1 MDSIN
6 MADISDIN
14 AELEMLHDRHF
25 ASVENISKDVESILA
40 AFEIGFP
47 GIDDSEEDYIFK
59 IETAEGD
66 ETEYYLYVIVDPEP
80 VGFSVFAQILEW
92 EDIIDIQE
100 VSLDVG
106 LDVTDFLTRVRH
118 SADD

>member
-1 MDSIN
+1 MI
-6 MADISDIN
+6 DISEIN
-14 AELEMLHDRHF
+14 DGLESLHDRHF
-25 ASVENISKDVESILA
+25 ASIENISKELESILA
-40 AFEIGFP
+40 PFDVDFP

-66 ETEYYLYVIVDPEP
+66 ETEYYLYVIVDSEP